1 MPSTFI
7 ALLLTAVA
15 PISTPEIPDG
25 WHPLLL
31 PGQAEFVFTMYS
43 CPGDLEGLKEL
54 VDVMKREELGNGF
67 DPGPAA
73 HANSADMLDYLSSLG
88 WPLVSYPG
96 YPNFQLEESEC
107 IFSDADEAVFQSFAR
122 NGSFFAVQLGEWG
135 YFFHNLSLN
144 ETYLRER
151 YGDDLDAEQH
161 GLRPNN
167 LAGYYT
173 MQESKEAAY
182 NRLREYFFT
191 RQRAMRGHNLSVTG
205 HSHYEAYAAE
215 WGAKLIGLEV
225 GENIAF
231 AQSKFAFARGA
242 SRQWGIPWS
251 VQVSPWM
258 HGACTTAG
266 PLRME
271 NGGAR
276 GLDAGHSLSFYTRM
290 WLHGWFAGAAMVTP
304 ENSIAIFFEPGE
316 PKWRLTSHAERAKEV
331 FAFMREHDRGV
342 PHTPIAVVLD
352 HYAGY
357 NGFMAKPWGILDPT
371 PGDVEIS
378 DLFEEQFFPG
388 TDLFHAPPV
397 EPGNTEA
404 GYLRPTPF
412 GESFDVLLSTASA
425 KTLGHYPVILLAGD
439 HRFDPQFV
447 AGLFDTLRAGSTILL
462 LPRHAEALGEDFARL
477 QGTGDVE
484 VLEVWDNPA
493 TERPAAIANDR
504 LATLVEALQPIDVA
518 GEAIQYQ
525 INRNAV
531 GWVVELVN
539 NKGIIKTRDK
549 PVIVELEKTATVRLT
564 PRFEF
569 AEVRQWIAGGS
580 TPLEDDAPIVVPAGG
595 TVYVEFVVAGSGK

>member
-1 MPSTFI
+1 MPSTLI
-7 ALLLTAVA
+7 ALVLTALA
-15 PISTPEIPDG
+15 QTPAHPIPEAWEPI
-25 WHPLLL
+25 LL
-31 PGQAEFVFTMYS
+31 PGQTEFVYTMYS

-54 VDVMKREELGNGF
+54 VGIMQREQLGNGF

-73 HANSADMLDYLSSLG
+73 HASSADMLSYLATLG

-107 IFSDADEAVFQSFAR
+107 VFSDADEAVFQDFKR
-122 NGSFFAVQLGEWG
+122 NGTFFAVQLGEWG

-151 YGDDLDAEQH
+151 YGDDLDPEKH
-161 GLRPNN
+161 GLRPND

-173 MQESKEAAY
+173 MPESKRAAY
-182 NRLREYFFT
+182 ERLRTYFLT
-191 RQRAMRGHNLSVTG
+191 RQRVMRGHNLSVTG

-215 WGAKLIGLEV
+215 WGARVIGLEV

-258 HGACTTAG
+258 HGAVTTAG
-266 PLRME
+266 PLRVE

-331 FAFMREHDRGV
+331 FAFMRDHDRGV
-342 PHTPIAVVLD
+342 PYTPIAVVLD

-357 NGFMAKPWGILDPT
+357 NGFMAKPWGILEPT
-371 PGDVEIS
+371 AGDTEVT
-378 DLFEEQFFPG
+378 DLFEEQLFPN

-397 EPGNTEA
+397 EPGNPEA
-404 GYLRPTPF
+404 GYLRPTPY
-412 GESFDVLLSTASA
+412 GESFDVLLSTVPA
-425 KTLGHYPVILLAGD
+425 KTLSNYKVVLLAGD
-439 HRFDPQFV
+439 MEFDALFV
-447 AGLFDTLRAGSTILL
+447 ASLFDVLRAGARILM

-477 QGTGDVE
+477 AGTGTVE
-484 VLEVWDNPA
+484 VLEEWENPA
-493 TERPAAIANDR
+493 TGRPAAIANDR
-504 LATLVEALQPIDVA
+504 LTALVESLLPVA
-518 GEAIQYQ
+518 VSGDPVQYQ
-525 INRNAV
+525 INRNGA

-539 NKGIIKTRDK
+539 NEGVIKEKDK
-549 PVIVELEKTATVRLT
+549 PAVLVPEKAVRVTVT
-564 PRFEF
+564 PRVKVKEARVWTQEG
-569 AEVRQWIAGGS
+569 AEAIALDG
-580 TPLEDDAPIVVPAGG
+580 PVVVPAGESRF
-595 TVYVEFVVAGSGK
+595 VEMVVE